1 MSGEAIRWP
10 STRGRRAARSAP
22 TKYSTVTTLDTAIHI
37 LQTDGLLLLFPLA
50 VVEGP
55 IVTVIA
61 AYLASLGYL
70 NIFAVF
76 AVVVAADLVGD
87 SIMYLLGR
95 FGHDVIVKRWGPR
108 FGVDARQLAG
118 IEAHFRSR
126 GGRTLL
132 IGKLTHA
139 VGFIILFIAG
149 ASRMPFLSFILY
161 NLLGT
166 LPKSLFFLVIGYT
179 VGYAY
184 NEIDSYILRASTIVF
199 IAAVALGLYWFARMR
214 RKWA

>member
-1 MSGEAIRWP
+1 
-10 STRGRRAARSAP
+10 
-22 TKYSTVTTLDTAIHI
+22 
-37 LQTDGLLLLFPLA
+37 LA

-70 NIFAVF
+70 NVYAVF

-87 SIMYLLGR
+87 SIMYFLGR
-95 FGHDVIVKRWGPR
+95 FGRDVILKRWGSYL
-108 FGVDARQLAG
+108 GVDAPHLSG

-139 VGFIILFIAG
+139 VGFIILFTAG
-149 ASRMPFLSFILY
+149 ASRMSFLPFLSY
-161 NLLGT
+161 NFLGT
-166 LPKSLFFLVIGYT
+166 VPKSLFFVAVGYT
-179 VGYAY
+179 IGYAY
-184 NEIDSYILRASTIVF
+184 NEIDSFILRGSTIVF
-199 IAAVALGLYWFARMR
+199 IAALAFGFYWFGRMQ

>member
-1 MSGEAIRWP
+1 
-10 STRGRRAARSAP
+10 
-22 TKYSTVTTLDTAIHI
+22 
-37 LQTDGLLLLFPLA
+37 LLLFPLA

-76 AVVVAADLVGD
+76 AVVVSADLVGD
-87 SIMYLLGR
+87 SIMYSLGR
-95 FGHDVIVKRWGPR
+95 FGHDLIVKRWGLH
-108 FGVDARQLAG
+108 FGLDAQQLAG

-139 VGFIILFIAG
+139 VGFIILFAAG
-149 ASRMPFLSFILY
+149 ASRMSFRWFLLY
-161 NLLGT
+161 NFLGT
-166 LPKSLFFLVIGYT
+166 LAKSLFFVAIGYT
-179 VGYAY
+179 IGYAY
-184 NEIDSYILRASTIVF
+184 SEIDSYILRASTIVF
-199 IAAVALGLYWFARMR
+199 IAAVALGLYWFARMQ

>member
-1 MSGEAIRWP
+1 
-10 STRGRRAARSAP
+10 
-22 TKYSTVTTLDTAIHI
+22 VTTLDAAIHM
-37 LQTDGLLLLFPLA
+37 LRSEGLLLLFPLA
-50 VVEGP
+50 IVEGP

-70 NIFAVF
+70 NVFAVF
-76 AVVVAADLVGD
+76 VVVVSADLVGD
-87 SIMYLLGR
+87 CILYSLGR
-95 FGHDVIVKRWGPR
+95 FGHDVVLKRWGLR

-139 VGFIILFIAG
+139 VGFIILFVAG
-149 ASRMPFLSFILY
+149 ASRMSFPTFLWY
-161 NLLGT
+161 NLVGT
-166 LPKSLFFLVIGYT
+166 LPKCMFFVVIGYT
-179 VGYAY
+179 IGSAY
-184 NEIDSYILRASTIVF
+184 TEIDSYILRASTIVF
-199 IAAVALGLYWFARMR
+199 IAAVAFGLYWFARLQ

>member
-1 MSGEAIRWP
+1 VI
-10 STRGRRAARSAP
+10 
-22 TKYSTVTTLDTAIHI
+22 TLDTAVHI
-37 LQTDGLLLLFPLA
+37 LRSEGLLLLFPLA

-76 AVVVAADLVGD
+76 GVVIAADLVGD
-87 SIMYLLGR
+87 SILYSLGR
-95 FGHDVIVKRWGPR
+95 FGHNVIFKRWR
-108 FGVDARQLAG
+108 LHFGVNAQQMAA

-149 ASRMPFLSFILY
+149 VSRMSFISFIWY
-161 NLLGT
+161 NFLGT
-166 LPKSLFFLVIGYT
+166 LPKSLFFVAIGYT
-179 VGYAY
+179 FGYAY
-184 NEIDSYILRASTIVF
+184 SAIDSYILRVSTIVF
-199 IAAVALGLYWFARMR
+199 IAAAAVGLYWLARMQ